1 MKFPILSLTT
11 YIPLVGALYL
21 LFMKEHE
28 GMVRRLSLAVSLA
41 AFALSVL
48 MLGHFDPKTSGF
60 QFVETLEW
68 APSLGVTYKM
78 GVDGVSVLFIVL
90 TTVLTVLSVLVSW
103 TQVKKYVREFHVALL
118 VMESAMLGVFSALDL
133 VLFYVFWE
141 VMLIPMFLMIGIWGG
156 PNRIY
161 AAVKFFLYTLAGSV
175 LMLIG
180 IIVLYVHG
188 GKTFDVAALL
198 QVKFAAPVQFW
209 VFLAFFAAFAVKVPM
224 WPVHTWLPDAHTEA
238 PTAGSVILAGVLIKM
253 GAYGFLRFSLPM
265 FPDATATF
273 APYIL
278 ALSLVAIIY
287 GALVTLV
294 QTDLK
299 KLIAYSSVSHMG
311 FVTLGIFALN
321 RQGIEGG
328 IMQMV
333 NHGII
338 TGALFLLVGIIYERT
353 HSREISAYGGIA
365 RSVPRYAA
373 FFVLFVLASLGLP
386 GLNGFVGEFLV
397 ILGAF
402 QRDRVVGVLAMTGI
416 ILAAVYLLWMTQRVL
431 FQEMTHPE
439 NEKLADI
446 DTREFITLLP
456 LAVLS
461 VFLGVYPNPALSV
474 MHASVD
480 QLMAKMEAHRAAV
493 ISWSQAWPF

>member
-41 AFALSVL
+41 ALALSVL
-48 MLGHFDPKTSGF
+48 MLGHFDPKSAGF
-60 QFVETLEW
+60 QFVENLEW
-68 APSLGVTYKM
+68 APSLGISYKM
-78 GVDGVSVLFIVL
+78 GVDGISVLFIVL
-90 TTVLTVLSVLVSW
+90 TTVLTVLCVLVSW

-118 VMESAMLGVFSALDL
+118 VIESAMLGVFSALDL

-156 PNRIY
+156 PNRVY

-209 VFLAFFAAFAVKVPM
+209 VFLAFFTAFAVKVPM

-238 PTAGSVILAGVLIKM
+238 PTAGSVILAGILIKM

-265 FPDATATF
+265 FPDATVTF

-338 TGALFLLVGIIYERT
+338 TGALFLLIGIIYERT

-365 RSVPRYAA
+365 RSVPRYAS

-397 ILGAF
+397 LLGAF

-456 LAVLS
+456 LAVLV

-480 QLMAKMEAHRAAV
+480 QMMAKMEAHKAAA
-493 ISWSQAWPF
+493 ITWAQAWPF

>member
-11 YIPLVGALYL
+11 YIPLIGALYL

-41 AFALSVL
+41 ALALSVL
-48 MLGHFDPKTSGF
+48 MLGHFDPKSAGF
-60 QFVETLEW
+60 QFVENLEW
-68 APSLGVTYKM
+68 APSLGISYKM
-78 GVDGVSVLFIVL
+78 GVDGISVLFIVL
-90 TTVLTVLSVLVSW
+90 TTVLTVLCVLVSW

-118 VMESAMLGVFSALDL
+118 VIESAMLGVFSALDL

-156 PNRIY
+156 PNRVY

-209 VFLAFFAAFAVKVPM
+209 VFLAFFVAFAVKVPM

-238 PTAGSVILAGVLIKM
+238 PTAGSVILAGILIKM

-265 FPDATATF
+265 FPDATVTF

-338 TGALFLLVGIIYERT
+338 TGALFLLIGIIYERT

-365 RSVPRYAA
+365 RSVPRYAS

-397 ILGAF
+397 LLGAF
-402 QRDRVVGVLAMTGI
+402 QRDRIVGVLAMTGI

-456 LAVLS
+456 LAVLV

-480 QLMAKMEAHRAAV
+480 QMMAKMEAHKAAA
-493 ISWSQAWPF
+493 ITWAQAWPF

>member
-11 YIPLVGALYL
+11 YIPLIGALYL

-41 AFALSVL
+41 ALALSVL
-48 MLGHFDPKTSGF
+48 MLGHFDPKSAGF

-68 APSLGVTYKM
+68 APSLGISYKM
-78 GVDGVSVLFIVL
+78 GVDGISVLFIVL
-90 TTVLTVLSVLVSW
+90 TTVLTVLCVLVSW

-118 VMESAMLGVFSALDL
+118 VIESAMLGVFSALDL

-156 PNRIY
+156 PNRVY

-209 VFLAFFAAFAVKVPM
+209 VFLAFFVAFAVKVPM

-238 PTAGSVILAGVLIKM
+238 PTAGSVILAGILIKM

-265 FPDATATF
+265 FPDATVTF

-338 TGALFLLVGIIYERT
+338 TGALFLLIGIIYERT

-365 RSVPRYAA
+365 RSVPRYAS

-397 ILGAF
+397 LLGAF

-456 LAVLS
+456 LAVLV

-480 QLMAKMEAHRAAV
+480 QMMAKMEAHKAAA
-493 ISWSQAWPF
+493 ITWAQAWPF

>member
-11 YIPLVGALYL
+11 YIPLIGALYL

-41 AFALSVL
+41 ALALSVL
-48 MLGHFDPKTSGF
+48 MLGHFDPKSAGF
-60 QFVETLEW
+60 QFVENLEW
-68 APSLGVTYKM
+68 APSLGISYKM
-78 GVDGVSVLFIVL
+78 GVDGISVLFIVL
-90 TTVLTVLSVLVSW
+90 TTVLTVLCVLVSW

-118 VMESAMLGVFSALDL
+118 VIESAMLGVFSALDL

-156 PNRIY
+156 PNRVY

-209 VFLAFFAAFAVKVPM
+209 VFLAFFVAFAVKVPM

-238 PTAGSVILAGVLIKM
+238 PTAGSVILAGILIKM

-265 FPDATATF
+265 FPDATVTF

-338 TGALFLLVGIIYERT
+338 TGALFLLIGIIYERT

-365 RSVPRYAA
+365 RSVPRYAS

-397 ILGAF
+397 LLGAF

-456 LAVLS
+456 LAVLV

-480 QLMAKMEAHRAAV
+480 QMMAKMEAHKAAA
-493 ISWSQAWPF
+493 ITWAQAWPF